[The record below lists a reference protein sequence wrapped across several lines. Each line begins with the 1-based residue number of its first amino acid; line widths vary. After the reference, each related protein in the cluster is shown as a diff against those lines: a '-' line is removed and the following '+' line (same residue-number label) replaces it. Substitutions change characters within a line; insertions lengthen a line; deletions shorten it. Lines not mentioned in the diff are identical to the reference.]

1 MVNHRRDA
9 QVERSGDEAR
19 QTRLALC
26 LWAIF
31 AAGLLIEMAAPR
43 MKIENNAFVM
53 PPINN
58 AQAAVLRPD
67 VLVRHERWIRGLSG
81 TLTFGGA
88 LALGIC
94 YRRRLVRALR
104 G

>member
-1 MVNHRRDA
+1 MMNKQMDS
-9 QVERSGDEAR
+9 RSLRWSSELR

-31 AAGLLIEMAAPR
+31 AAGLLIELAAPR

-53 PPINN
+53 PPVND
-58 AQAAVLRPD
+58 ARAAVLRPD
-67 VLVRHERWIRGLSG
+67 VLVRRERWIRGLSG

-88 LALGIC
+88 LALGLC
-94 YRRRLVRALR
+94 YRRNLLVAVK